1 MNVALCGE
9 FFAVEKIKD
18 FVNSSEASF
27 KWVSSSR
34 SCYCNYA
41 ENEILLQMPTIF
53 GFPLALSKYWITQP
67 NAFCWKQTARKKTL
81 LNARKRLRS
90 GLGGILAAAW
100 RHWPGRNLPG
110 PPGHAALWQKN
121 IEQLS
126 DTSQLWIQL
135 LSPYLVFVLERK
147 RWECL
152 RCAWWECGAWWQGEF
167 TCETHETHEASC
179 CHQTVSPRV
188 MMSPAGG
195 TGILLIC
202 QRRRDNPGLFYV
214 LYGSEAV
221 SEALNGLEKCLKGV

>member
-1 MNVALCGE
+1 MSFQFSVLLLQLRRKRNFVANANN
-9 FFAVEKIKD
+9 F
-18 FVNSSEASF
+18 
-27 KWVSSSR
+27 WVSSCSVKILDHTTE
-34 SCYCNYA
+34 C
-41 ENEILLQMPTIF
+41 ILLETNSQ
-53 GFPLALSKYWITQP
+53 
-67 NAFCWKQTARKKTL
+67 RKTV

-126 DTSQLWIQL
+126 DTFQLWIQL
-135 LSPYLVFVLERK
+135 LSPYLVFDLERK